1 MRKELIG
8 VRIAKDVY
16 LHVQADA
23 LERRHKFAH
32 DHSMPQTREIGI
44 AMRAGDQQARHGI
57 QRGI

>member
-8 VRIAKDVY
+8 VGIAKDVY

-23 LERRHKFAH
+23 LERRHKFVH

-44 AMRAGDQQARHGI
+44 APQLA
-57 QRGI
+57 